1 MFFRRARLQPCRKR
15 LGKRGLAPEESWYF
29 QSSDSLRWVV
39 VSYVLPLFVARAS
52 CHVRIACAIKF
63 SLSEFSARE
72 SFSFFSTLIHNFAQT
87 ISANSIDAASG
98 QVYLARRLNRKRN
111 DFTVR
116 FRLRDILTVV
126 AILNGTGE
134 FKDFPIQQGSCKSLT
149 AIAAPNWVE

>member
-1 MFFRRARLQPCRKR
+1 MFCPLRIPCT
-15 LGKRGLAPEESWYF
+15 
-29 QSSDSLRWVV
+29 
-39 VSYVLPLFVARAS
+39 
-52 CHVRIACAIKF
+52 IKF
-63 SLSEFSARE
+63 SLSLISAQFSALSGLLLAFSAQE

-87 ISANSIDAASG
+87 FSANSIDAASG
-98 QVYLARRLNRKRN
+98 QVYLAHRLNRKRN

-134 FKDFPIQQGSCKSLT
+134 LKDFPIQQGGCKSLT